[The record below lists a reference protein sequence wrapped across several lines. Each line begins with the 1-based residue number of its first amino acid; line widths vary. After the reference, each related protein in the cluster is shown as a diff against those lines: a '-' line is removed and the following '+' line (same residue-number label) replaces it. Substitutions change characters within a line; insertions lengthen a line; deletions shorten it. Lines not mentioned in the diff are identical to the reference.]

1 MYVGYASYEI
11 LVSFL
16 SYDRNVVYVTY
27 VNYESY
33 MLVMWTMWTMYNYML
48 TI

>member
-1 MYVGYASYEI
+1 MCHVGYASYEI

-27 VNYESY
+27 VSYESY
-33 MLVMWTMWTMYNYML
+33 VSNENHMSHVNYV
-48 TI
+48 